1 MKLGGKMKTI
11 QSIDKAIFVLE
22 QISKHNGKLT
32 LTDIS
37 TALDMK
43 ITTLHGIISTLE
55 YRDFLYK
62 NPENGKYYLGVKLFE
77 MGKIYESDISLIDIV
92 HPYIE
97 KLANEFSETV
107 HLAVPFKNKILYIDK
122 VESSH
127 QLRLTSMVGTTEKA
141 YDSAIGLVILAH
153 LATPDLERFI
163 HEFNIKELTDKKFP
177 ELMDIF
183 KEIKQNGFHIK
194 FEPEN
199 DFYCIASSLINSKS
213 IVVGAISIV
222 IPNHRYNEHLSKEI
236 SYTLKEIS
244 ESLKHL
250 I

>member
-1 MKLGGKMKTI
+1 MKTI

-22 QISKHNGKLT
+22 QVSRHNGKLN

-37 TALDMK
+37 TTLDMK

-55 YRDFLYK
+55 YRDLLYK
-62 NPENGKYYLGVKLFE
+62 NPKSGKYCLGVKLFE

-97 KLANEFSETV
+97 KLANEFRETV
-107 HLAVPFKNKILYIDK
+107 HFAVPFKNKILYIDK

-127 QLRLTSMVGTTEKA
+127 PLRLTSMVGTTENA

-153 LATPDLERFI
+153 LATPDLEKFI
-163 HEFNIKELTDKKFP
+163 HGFNSEKPTDKKTP
-177 ELMDIF
+177 ELMDIIT
-183 KEIKQNGFHIK
+183 EIKQKGIHIK

-199 DFYCIASSLINSKS
+199 DFYCIASPLINSNS
-213 IVVGAISIV
+213 IAVGAISIV
-222 IPNHRYNEHLSKEI
+222 IPNYRYNEHLSKEI
-236 SYTLKEIS
+236 SYRLNEIS

>member
-1 MKLGGKMKTI
+1 MKTI

-22 QISKHNGKLT
+22 QVSKYNGKLT

-77 MGKIYESDISLIDIV
+77 MGKTYESDISLIDII

-97 KLANEFSETV
+97 KLANKFSETV

-122 VESSH
+122 VESPYP
-127 QLRLTSMVGTTEKA
+127 LRLTSMVGTTEKA

-153 LATPDLERFI
+153 LSAADCEKFI
-163 HEFNIKELTDKKFP
+163 HEFNSEEQEDKKTT
-177 ELMDIF
+177 ELMNIF

-194 FEPEN
+194 FEAEN
-199 DFYCIASSLINSKS
+199 DFYCIASPLINSKS
-213 IVVGAISIV
+213 VVVGAISIV
-222 IPNHRYNEHLSKEI
+222 IPNHRYNDNLSKEI
-236 SYTLKEIS
+236 SCKLKEIS